1 MREFY
6 FLLLLLSKEKRNE
19 ERYRNSAIEGWE
31 IEKLSLIKHQVY
43 SELATG

>member
-6 FLLLLLSKEKRNE
+6 LLLPLLSKEKRNK

-31 IEKLSLIKHQVY
+31 IEKLGLIKHQVY
-43 SELATG
+43 SEVATG